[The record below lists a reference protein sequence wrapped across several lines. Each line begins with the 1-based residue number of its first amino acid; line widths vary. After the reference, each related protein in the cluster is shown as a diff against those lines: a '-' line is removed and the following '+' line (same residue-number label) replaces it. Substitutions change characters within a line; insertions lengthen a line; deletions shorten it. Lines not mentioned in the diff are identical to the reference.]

1 LTYILHCEG
10 SSAAGWFVPKPTT
23 SKHLPHNWKE
33 ASDLK
38 ADLDA
43 SKFFSRCQFRDSD
56 APLRGAKEKRRTSF
70 FSNSCAVNG
79 NTDARFMRRRKTT
92 APVSSRPANL
102 QSFAEVDAKHDNPHG
117 SAPSR
122 SGNQNRCLPI
132 PAESGRAI
140 R

>member
-1 LTYILHCEG
+1 MAPGRVQCHRPTCPGTSRRAPEG
-10 SSAAGWFVPKPTT
+10 AYGSPLLSARQISP
-23 SKHLPHNWKE
+23 
-33 ASDLK
+33 
-38 ADLDA
+38 
-43 SKFFSRCQFRDSD
+43 RCLQQAHRYHVS
-56 APLRGAKEKRRTSF
+56 
-70 FSNSCAVNG
+70 SCAVNG

-92 APVSSRPANL
+92 APVSSRPAKL